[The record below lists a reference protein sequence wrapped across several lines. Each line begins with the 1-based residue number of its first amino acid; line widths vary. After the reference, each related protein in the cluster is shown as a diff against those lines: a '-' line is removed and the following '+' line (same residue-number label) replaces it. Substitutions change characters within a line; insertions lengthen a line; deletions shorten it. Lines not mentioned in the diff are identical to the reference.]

1 MNLVGHVA
9 AALRPDRRDPS
20 SDFLVGC
27 MLPDLAAIARV
38 RMARPA
44 GDLGRGVEF
53 HHACDAV
60 FHESA
65 WFRATNR
72 DVRDALLDAGVT
84 TGAARACSHAGTEML
99 LDGALIAERRIERCA
114 RRTLAAVDADAE
126 AAGIARTRRR
136 PRSRHPASSPPRVE
150 HSIRCATATRCS
162 WRTAST
168 E

>member
-1 MNLVGHVA
+1 
-9 AALRPDRRDPS
+9 
-20 SDFLVGC
+20 

-99 LDGALIAERRIERCA
+99 LDGALIAEPRIEGCA
-114 RRTLAAVDADAE
+114 RQTLAAVDADAGLLASLAPAD
-126 AAGIARTRRR
+126 AAG
-136 PRSRHPASSPPRVE
+136 SSPSVFTSSGRV
-150 HSIRCATATRCS
+150 SIRCATATRCS